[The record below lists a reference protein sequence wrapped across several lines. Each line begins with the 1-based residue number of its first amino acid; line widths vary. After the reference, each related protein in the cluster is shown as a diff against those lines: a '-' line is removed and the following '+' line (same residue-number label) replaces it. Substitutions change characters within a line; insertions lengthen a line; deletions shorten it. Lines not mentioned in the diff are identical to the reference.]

1 MRWSPRSRR
10 SEYAHGR
17 SVSRARCRFLLTS
30 GAIIGECARM
40 AGKIKA
46 GSKMLL
52 VRLTPKEKAAI
63 VAEARRNGM
72 TIQAYVAAAMEAVRA
87 QGLAL

>member
-1 MRWSPRSRR
+1 
-10 SEYAHGR
+10 
-17 SVSRARCRFLLTS
+17 
-30 GAIIGECARM
+30 M